1 MIRLERLKNRMLQM
15 AKIGG
20 TENNGVT
27 RLALS
32 QEDKKGRDLFVK
44 WMQELKLD
52 VRIDDFGNIY
62 GRKEGTDPRATAVMV
77 GSHLDSVPKGGRF
90 DGVLGVLAG
99 LEVIESLIENNV
111 EHENP
116 IEIVS
121 FTNEEGARFTPQ
133 MLGSG
138 AVTNQFSKEYTYSRK
153 DKNNFIFCDEL
164 EKIGYL
170 GKEENRLKNVG
181 AFIEFH
187 IEQGPILEMN
197 NKTIGIVEGIS
208 GFSWLEVTVIGE
220 TNHSGSTPMELRK
233 DALSTT
239 AITIQ
244 AIQKW
249 AEEKEDGT
257 VATIGTVRAE
267 PGIINAVPGKVVFTL
282 DVRNGNKEQFNFYMT
297 EIQELIKDCVQR
309 ESLNCTIQ
317 EIKAHSPVSFASW
330 ITNII
335 EEVSVESKV
344 PYQRI
349 TSGAGHDA
357 MYLNTVTDTAMIFVP
372 SIGGKSHCV
381 EEYTPCDDI
390 EKGINILYKTICR
403 ILTSEKYKN
412 QISSIKL

>member
-1 MIRLERLKNRMLQM
+1 MIRLERLKNRILRM
-15 AKIGG
+15 AEIGG

-44 WMQELKLD
+44 WMKELKLD

-62 GRKEGTDPRATAVMV
+62 GRKKGSNPEAPVVMM

-99 LEVIESLIENNV
+99 LEVVESLIENNV

-138 AVTNQFSKEYTYSRK
+138 AVTNQFPKDYTYSRK
-153 DKNNFIFCDEL
+153 DNDNFIFYEEL
-164 EKIGYL
+164 ERIGYL

-181 AFIEFH
+181 TFIEFH
-187 IEQGPILEMN
+187 IEQGPVLETN
-197 NKTIGIVEGIS
+197 NKAIGIVEGIS
-208 GFSWLEVTVIGE
+208 GFSWLEVTVTGE

-239 AITIQ
+239 ATTIQ
-244 AIQKW
+244 TIQKW

-257 VATIGTVRAE
+257 VATIGTIRAE

-282 DVRNGNKEQFNFYMT
+282 DVRDRNKEQFHFYMN

-309 ESLNCTIQ
+309 DSLNCTIQ
-317 EIKAHSPVSFASW
+317 EIKTHSPVSFAPW

-335 EEVSVESKV
+335 EEVSAESKV

-357 MYLNTVTDTAMIFVP
+357 MYLNTVADTAMIFVP
-372 SIGGKSHCV
+372 SIGGKSHCE
-381 EEYTPCDDI
+381 EEYTPWEDI
-390 EKGINILYKTICR
+390 EKGINVLYKTICR
-403 ILTSEKYKN
+403 ILTSEKFKD
-412 QISSIKL
+412 QFLSTRI